1 MPNPREIIT
10 RFYTAFAARDHDTM
24 AHCYAADAHFTDP
37 VFTDLHGPAAQAL
50 SKAMRHSA

>member
-50 SKAMRHSA
+50 SKAMR